1 MNIPHPLWE
10 NHLMVISTS
19 ENHKVNWYFAVKDE
33 SEFNYTLERV
43 LAKKGMLQEGEKQIN
58 KLVQKA
64 EKTLKKEYKN
74 QKEA

>member
-1 MNIPHPLWE
+1 
-10 NHLMVISTS
+10 MVISTS
-19 ENHKVNWYFAVKDE
+19 ENHKVNWYFAVNDE
-33 SEFNYTLERV
+33 SEFDYTLERV
-43 LAKKGMLQEGEKQIN
+43 LKKPNMLQEGEKEIN